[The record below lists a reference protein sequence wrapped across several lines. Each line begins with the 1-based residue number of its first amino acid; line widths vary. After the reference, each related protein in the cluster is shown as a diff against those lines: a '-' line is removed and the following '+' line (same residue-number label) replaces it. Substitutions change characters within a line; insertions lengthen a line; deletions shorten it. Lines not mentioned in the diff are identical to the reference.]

1 MYEEKGKRNTKTE
14 ESRTAGEINYEENEL
29 KKEGRDMEGLKEE

>member
-14 ESRTAGEINYEENEL
+14 ESRTTGEINDEENEL
-29 KKEGRDMEGLKEE
+29 KKEGTWKD